1 MELDHYLHFLVCRQ
15 EQLADVTPE
24 DLEEKLEGMMT
35 TDELRLKLKEIMM
48 DVVARSYIKRI
59 RTDCV
64 SSQFPTHFYNSVR

>member
-1 MELDHYLHFLVCRQ
+1 MEFLLRRQ
-15 EQLADVTPE
+15 EELRDVSPE
-24 DLEEKLEGMMT
+24 NLEEKLEAIMT
-35 TDELRLKLKEIMM
+35 ADELRLKLKEIMM